1 MNDISTEYVKFF
13 RQSSPYIHAHHGK
26 TFVITLGGE
35 ALAHENMTNIINDIA
50 LLSSL
55 GVRMV
60 LVYGARPQIECRL
73 KEKSLESRFYK
84 NRRITDKQSLE
95 CVMDA
100 VGNLRALIESRLSS
114 SLVNSPMQGASIRV
128 VSGNFVTAKPLG
140 VLDGNDFQ
148 HTGGIRR
155 IDDKAI
161 HQLLDNDYIV
171 LLPCLGLSPTGEVF
185 NIEVEELATYTAIH
199 LKAEKLILFGKDSGI
214 TDEDGRLISQISP
227 ANASKYLEQLEQDKD
242 KVGIKRLFSSA
253 INACLGGVERAQMV
267 SFQEDGSLLLELF
280 TRDGMGTMVSRDRYE
295 EIRTASIEDVTG
307 ILELIKPLEDAGVL
321 RRRSRKELER
331 EIRLFRVIDLDGT
344 IIGCAAIHPFPGE
357 KTAELACLVVHPD
370 YRLDKRGDNLLDAII
385 KQARQQELEQVFVL
399 TTQTVHWFME
409 RGFKEVD
416 ATALPP
422 EKRQQYNVKRQSKV
436 LALAI

>member
-1 MNDISTEYVKFF
+1 MNDFSTEYVKFF

-35 ALAHENMTNIINDIA
+35 ALAHENLTNIINDIA

-73 KEKSLESRFYK
+73 TEKGLTSDFYQ

-140 VLDGNDFQ
+140 VHDGVDFQ
-148 HTGGIRR
+148 HTGGVRR
-155 IDDKAI
+155 IDHQAI
-161 HQLLDNDYIV
+161 HQLLDNEYIV

-185 NIEVEELATYTAIH
+185 NIEVEELATHTAIH
-199 LKAEKLILFGKDSGI
+199 LKAEKLILFGKQGGV
-214 TDEDGRLISQISP
+214 TGKNGELISQLSP
-227 ANASKYLEQLEQDKD
+227 GSANAYLDELEKQDD
-242 KVGIKRLFSSA
+242 QIHLLRLLSSA
-253 INACLGGVERAQMV
+253 ITACLGGVERAQMV
-267 SFQEDGSLLLELF
+267 NFQEDGSLLLELF
-280 TRDGMGTMVSRDRYE
+280 TRDGRGTMVSADRYE
-295 EIRTASIEDVTG
+295 EIRTATIEDVTG
-307 ILELIKPLEDAGVL
+307 ILELIRPLEKAGAL

-331 EIRLFRVIDLDGT
+331 EISLFRVIDLDGT

-357 KTAELACLVVHPD
+357 KTAELACLVVHPE
-370 YRLDKRGDNLLDAII
+370 YRKNQRGDSLLEAIVEQA
-385 KQARQQELEQVFVL
+385 KQQKLEQVFVL
-399 TTQTVHWFME
+399 TTQTVHWFIE
-409 RGFKEVD
+409 RGFKQTN
-416 ATALPP
+416 AAALPP
-422 EKRQQYNVKRQSKV
+422 EKRQQYNGKRQSKI
-436 LALAI
+436 LALII